1 MKMQVVGIEISEGVS
16 KKTGN
21 PYSIGKMHAL
31 IPIVNAKD
39 SRGYVANIFDC
50 DVHILRG
57 LDKLQLPA
65 HCEIETATVSRYGK
79 AQMQIMSV
87 TPAKA

>member
-1 MKMQVVGIEISEGVS
+1 MQVVGIEIAEGTS

-39 SRGYVANIFDC
+39 ARGYVANVFEC
-50 DVHILRG
+50 DVPILRG
-57 LDKLQLPA
+57 LDKLSLPA
-65 HCEIETATVSRYGK
+65 ICEVETSTVSRYGK
-79 AQMQIMSV
+79 PQMQIMSV
-87 TPAKA
+87 TPTAK